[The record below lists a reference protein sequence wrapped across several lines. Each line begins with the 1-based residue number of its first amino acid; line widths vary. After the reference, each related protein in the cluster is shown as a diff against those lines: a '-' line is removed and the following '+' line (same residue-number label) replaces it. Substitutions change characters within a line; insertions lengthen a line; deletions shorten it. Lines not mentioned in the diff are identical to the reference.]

1 MPKEVL
7 DDIGGS
13 EFADEFKSDSKSDD
27 NNNND
32 GAKPTKLEGSELVRK
47 VQEYFF
53 GDDALAKKFEGF
65 VKKRAHI
72 IDLSR

>member
-32 GAKPTKLEGSELVRK
+32 GAKPTKLEGSELVR
-47 VQEYFF
+47 Q
-53 GDDALAKKFEGF
+53 KFCKQS
-65 VKKRAHI
+65 VKNNYDVIFKEI
-72 IDLSR
+72 F